1 MMIMMITKMMNIVIM
16 IMIMI
21 MMVMMIRSAE
31 YDQTQAG
38 VTRVKQWGLMGA
50 RLTED
55 DVMISASVD
64 EVLDR

>member
-1 MMIMMITKMMNIVIM
+1 
-16 IMIMI
+16 
-21 MMVMMIRSAE
+21 MMVCVARSAE

-38 VTRVKQWGLMGA
+38 VTRVRMWAGMGNKMG
-50 RLTED
+50 ED

>member
-16 IMIMI
+16 IMIMMI
-21 MMVMMIRSAE
+21 MIIMNRSAE

-38 VTRVKQWGLMGA
+38 VTRVKQWGEMGA

-64 EVLDR
+64 EILDR

>member
-1 MMIMMITKMMNIVIM
+1 MMITKIM
-16 IMIMI
+16 IMI
-21 MMVMMIRSAE
+21 MIRSAE

-38 VTRVKQWGLMGA
+38 VTRVKQWGEMGA

-64 EVLDR
+64 EILDR

>member
-16 IMIMI
+16 IMMIMI
-21 MMVMMIRSAE
+21 IMIRSAE

-38 VTRVKQWGLMGA
+38 VTRVKQWGEMGA

-64 EVLDR
+64 EILDR

>member
-1 MMIMMITKMMNIVIM
+1 MM

-21 MMVMMIRSAE
+21 MMITKIMIMIMIRSAE

-38 VTRVKQWGLMGA
+38 VTRVKQWGEMGA

-64 EVLDR
+64 EILDR

>member
-1 MMIMMITKMMNIVIM
+1 MIM

-21 MMVMMIRSAE
+21 MMIIMIRSAE

-38 VTRVKQWGLMGA
+38 VTRVKQWGEMGA
-50 RLTED
+50 KLTED

-64 EVLDR
+64 EILDR

>member
-1 MMIMMITKMMNIVIM
+1 MTM

-21 MMVMMIRSAE
+21 MMTRSAE

-38 VTRVKQWGLMGA
+38 VTRVKQWGEMGA
-50 RLTED
+50 KLTED

-64 EVLDR
+64 EILDR

>member
-16 IMIMI
+16 IMIMMI
-21 MMVMMIRSAE
+21 MIIMNRSAE

-38 VTRVKQWGLMGA
+38 VTRVKQWGEMGA
-50 RLTED
+50 KLTED

-64 EVLDR
+64 EILDR